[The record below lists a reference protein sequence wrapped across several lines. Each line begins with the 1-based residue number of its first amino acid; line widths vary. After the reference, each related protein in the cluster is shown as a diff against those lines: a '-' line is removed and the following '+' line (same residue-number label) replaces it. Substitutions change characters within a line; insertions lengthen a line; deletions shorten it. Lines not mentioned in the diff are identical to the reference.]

1 MNHYLIILPSSLLAQ
16 VPPTSTGN
24 GAVTSRDNPTWSARD
39 NPTWSARD
47 DGFCLT
53 SDVSDSDTSPTKEQN
68 KGELYGGVGKDI

>member
-24 GAVTSRDNPTWSARD
+24 GAVTSRD